1 MGQISVAFPFNR
13 ELIKRLRDA
22 GIRLNDEQYIDLY
35 NDYTK
40 LYQHG
45 EKVSYIVLVLST
57 RYAVSERTVYSLIKR
72 MNCECNIFAV

>member
-1 MGQISVAFPFNR
+1 MKIIDILKINR

-22 GIRLNDEQYIDLY
+22 GIRLKDEQYIDLY

-45 EKVSYIVLVLST
+45 EKVSYIVLVLSI

>member
-1 MGQISVAFPFNR
+1 MKIIDILKFNR

-22 GIRLNDEQYIDLY
+22 GIRLKDEQYIDLY

-40 LYQHG
+40 LYQRG
-45 EKVSYIVLVLST
+45 ERVSYIVLVLST

>member
-1 MGQISVAFPFNR
+1 MKIIDILKFNR

-22 GIRLNDEQYIDLY
+22 GIRLKDEQYIDLY
-35 NDYTK
+35 NNYTK

>member
-1 MGQISVAFPFNR
+1 MKIIDILKFNR

-22 GIRLNDEQYIDLY
+22 GIRLKDEQYIDLY

-57 RYAVSERTVYSLIKR
+57 RYAVSDRTVYSLVKR
-72 MNCECNIFAV
+72 FNSECNLFAV

>member
-1 MGQISVAFPFNR
+1 MKIIDILKFNR

-22 GIRLNDEQYIDLY
+22 GIRLKDE
-35 NDYTK
+35 
-40 LYQHG
+40 HG

>member
-1 MGQISVAFPFNR
+1 MKIIDILKFNR

-22 GIRLNDEQYIDLY
+22 GIRLKDEQYKDLY

>member
-1 MGQISVAFPFNR
+1 MKIIDILKFNR

-22 GIRLNDEQYIDLY
+22 GIRLKDEQYIDLY

-57 RYAVSERTVYSLIKR
+57 RYAVSERTVYSLVKR
-72 MNCECNIFAV
+72 FNSECNLFAV

>member
-1 MGQISVAFPFNR
+1 MKIIDILKFNR

-22 GIRLNDEQYIDLY
+22 GIRLKDEQYIDLY

-45 EKVSYIVLVLST
+45 EKVSYIVLVLS
-57 RYAVSERTVYSLIKR
+57 SERTVYSLIKR

>member
-1 MGQISVAFPFNR
+1 MKIIDILKFNR

-22 GIRLNDEQYIDLY
+22 GIRLKDEQYIDLY

-45 EKVSYIVLVLST
+45 EKVSYIVLVLSI

-72 MNCECNIFAV
+72 MNCECNISAV